1 MCAVPKSL
9 LGSLLRGLAW
19 VCFGAAGLS
28 FWWGGRAISEFGH
41 EDRFLAEF
49 EGIGF
54 AAVCTGLGFVAK
66 GAGSAS
72 WTPTMRQST
81 PPRNKPTRV
90 TLARLL

>member
-1 MCAVPKSL
+1 MSLISAVPKSL

-19 VCFGAAGLS
+19 VCFGVAGLS

-54 AAVCTGLGFVAK
+54 GVVCGGLGFVAK
-66 GAGSAS
+66 GAGE
-72 WTPTMRQST
+72 
-81 PPRNKPTRV
+81 
-90 TLARLL
+90 RLVDTDDEAKHSSEE